1 MPDLIRG
8 KVIVI
13 TGASSGI
20 GEATARL
27 LASHGAKLA
36 LGARRLA
43 RLATLQS
50 EIKAANGDV
59 LIKQTDVTVK
69 ADVEALIAAAVDVFG
84 RIAVLVNNAADT
96 KLAKLADAE
105 TDVWDSQIDTN
116 IKGPLYGIAA
126 ALPRMLAQNAGHIIN
141 IASTLATSVIPASAI
156 YSATKFAL
164 RAISEGIRIEA
175 GPTVRSTIIF
185 AGATETEVRT
195 TVRYKRLESDRLRL
209 ARSAR
214 RPKA

>member
-1 MPDLIRG
+1 
-8 KVIVI
+8 
-13 TGASSGI
+13 
-20 GEATARL
+20 
-27 LASHGAKLA
+27 
-36 LGARRLA
+36 
-43 RLATLQS
+43 
-50 EIKAANGDV
+50 
-59 LIKQTDVTVK
+59 
-69 ADVEALIAAAVDVFG
+69 VDVFG